1 MADWVGSCDRVLD
14 VDLSRRNA
22 TIFHISAEDRRR
34 YLGGKGL
41 ALRFFAERIRPGI
54 DPLGPDNVMAVFA
67 GVVLATGAP
76 CSARFS
82 AVTKSP
88 LTGLTASSSC
98 GGPFGIA
105 LKTAG
110 YEGLILRGRCSE
122 PTLVEI
128 DDTGARFLDAAHLW
142 GRETQDAQEALE
154 LGAKDGA
161 LVIGPAGE
169 NLVLFAN
176 IASGHRFLGR
186 GGFGAVLG
194 SKKVK
199 AVVARGGTHRY
210 VPADP
215 QGFEKACRRATDY
228 IHRNRFTGN
237 LYRNAGTASHVDLC
251 NAGDILPIR
260 NFQDGHD
267 PQASQISGWTMRER
281 FGAKPSTCRPC
292 TILCGHKGVFSDG
305 AARQLPEYETVGL
318 LGTNLGVFDPDVVAR
333 WNEQCGRLGLDTISC
348 GGVLAYV
355 MEASEKGL
363 LESPLRFG
371 ASEGVSEAIHA
382 IAFRQGLG
390 EAMAQGVRRLS
401 EQYGATSF
409 AMHVKGLE
417 LPAYDPRGS
426 WGQGLAYA
434 VANRGGCHL
443 SATLFPLEVFLGFLK
458 PRTPKAKA
466 HFVRFFESLYA
477 GINSL
482 PTCLFTTYAYLLEA
496 PIARFTPK
504 PILAWTMQNL
514 PTVAVRMMDLRVFTR
529 LFETIYGISLS
540 PAEFLQA
547 GDRIVVLER
556 LLNVA
561 EGVRRK
567 DDTLPERILA
577 ELRPC
582 DVRGSRATKT
592 LWHRI
597 VRFGCPEPAT
607 PSETPPL
614 LALDPMLDAYYALR
628 GYTRNG
634 IPTEKT
640 VRRLKVPAG
649 KHGPSAV
656 PPTRTSLQPFIIR
669 VFFTLLGRAL
679 QSASRM
685 DGVFRRELASWP
697 EGFTVLFKVLPFG
710 PRMAL
715 RVDGR
720 KRLRH
725 LGDTLAER
733 EADLVIGFKNMDTAS
748 RMLTARL
755 STVDGFAQNRLS
767 VVGDL
772 AAAMQLTRLLDRI
785 QSLLYPVW
793 IARRVVKRV
802 PPIPPAEKLWKRAWL
817 YLVGIP
823 LGV

>member
-1 MADWVGSCDRVLD
+1 MADWVGSCDRVLE
-14 VDLSRRNA
+14 VDLSRR
-22 TIFHISAEDRRR
+22 TTRVFHISTEDRRR

-41 ALRFFAERIRPGI
+41 ALRFFAERIYPSL

-67 GVVLATGAP
+67 GVVVASGAP

-110 YEGLILRGRCSE
+110 YEGIILTGQCPE
-122 PTLVEI
+122 PTVLEI
-128 DDTGARFLDAAHLW
+128 DETGVRFLDAAHLW
-142 GRETQDAQEALE
+142 GHDTQEAQEALK

-194 SKKVK
+194 SKKLK
-199 AVVARGGTHRY
+199 AIVARSGSARY

-215 QGFEKACRRATDY
+215 QGFEKTCRRATAS

-251 NAGDILPIR
+251 NAGGILPIR
-260 NFQDGHD
+260 NFQDGCD
-267 PQASQISGWTMRER
+267 PHALHVSGWTMRER

-292 TILCGHKGVFSDG
+292 TILCGHKGTFSDQKI
-305 AARQLPEYETVGL
+305 RQLPEYETVGL
-318 LGTNLGVFDPDVVAR
+318 LGTNLGIFDPDLVAV

-348 GGVLAYV
+348 GSVLAYV

-363 LESPLRFG
+363 MTSPLRFG
-371 ASEGVSEAIHA
+371 SPQGVSEAIEA
-382 IAFRQGLG
+382 IAFRRGLG
-390 EAMAQGVRRLS
+390 DAMAQGVRRLS
-401 EQYGATSF
+401 QKYGGTSF

-458 PRTPKAKA
+458 PRTPRAKA

-496 PIARFTPK
+496 PIARWTPK

-514 PTVAVRMMDLRVFTR
+514 PAVAVRLMDLRVFTR
-529 LFETIYGISLS
+529 LFETMYGVSLS
-540 PAEFLQA
+540 PAEFLRA

-556 LLNVA
+556 LLNVM
-561 EGVRRK
+561 EGVSRK
-567 DDTLPERILA
+567 DDTLPERILTEA
-577 ELRPC
+577 RPC
-582 DVRGSRATKT
+582 DAAESGSKRT
-592 LWHRI
+592 LWR
-597 VRFGCPEPAT
+597 RLARLGCPEPAASSD
-607 PSETPPL
+607 PPPL

-634 IPTEKT
+634 IPMKKT
-640 VRRLKVPAG
+640 LRRLKVPTPIHAG
-649 KHGPSAV
+649 FAAV
-656 PPTRTSLQPFIIR
+656 PDRAVLKPLVIR

-685 DGVFRRELASWP
+685 DDVFRQELASWP

-715 RVDGR
+715 RVDRR
-720 KRLRH
+720 KRLRY
-725 LGDTLAER
+725 LGDTLSER
-733 EADLVIGFKNMDTAS
+733 EADLIIGFKNMDTAA

-785 QSLLYPVW
+785 QSLLYPEW
-793 IARRVVKRV
+793 IAKRVVKRV
-802 PPIPPAEKLWKRAWL
+802 SPMPMAEKLWKRVWL
-817 YLVGIP
+817 YLLGIP